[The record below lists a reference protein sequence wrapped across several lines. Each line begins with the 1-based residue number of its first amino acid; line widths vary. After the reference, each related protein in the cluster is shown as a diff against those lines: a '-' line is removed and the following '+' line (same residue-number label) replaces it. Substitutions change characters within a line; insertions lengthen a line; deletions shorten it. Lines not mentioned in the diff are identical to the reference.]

1 MTIRRI
7 FFAIL
12 HEWLLIGICLAILF
26 AYLWP
31 KFGSEEGPLNPKLTE
46 NILVG
51 IVFFGNGLGLK
62 FQQLKEGVFS
72 WPSHL
77 IIQVFIFAIFPCYV
91 YGFVGLFSANIPHH
105 LFPFKIATGILIMD
119 TLPTTITMSPI
130 FTQASKGSITIAL
143 LNASLSSL
151 ISIFICPFLVY
162 IQLGSEIAVDYL
174 ALILQL
180 AEIVVVPIAG
190 GLLVQFLTSL
200 SKITFEIRQFIVQ
213 NSGNVNKMCLILLTY
228 LIFCGTFSAKGSIKY
243 FSPQVIAVMSGI
255 LLFFSPDSIIPFVWL
270 SSFAQTIGHKLFKA
284 NNCCSDYCCQ
294 SKNNDNG
301 NSTYQSYFSIRSS
314 GSWNCN
320 SSNSYLS

>member
-1 MTIRRI
+1 
-7 FFAIL
+7 
-12 HEWLLIGICLAILF
+12 
-26 AYLWP
+26 
-31 KFGSEEGPLNPKLTE
+31 
-46 NILVG
+46 
-51 IVFFGNGLGLK
+51 
-62 FQQLKEGVFS
+62 
-72 WPSHL
+72 
-77 IIQVFIFAIFPCYV
+77 
-91 YGFVGLFSANIPHH
+91 
-105 LFPFKIATGILIMD
+105 MD

-255 LLFFSPDSIIPFVWL
+255 LLFFHLIQLFLLFGFQVLLKQLGINFSRPTIVAQIIVASQKTMTMAIPLIKAIFPSDPVEVGIVTLPIVIYHSIETISAGILVSPFSNWVQEEKELLQVPDE
-270 SSFAQTIGHKLFKA
+270 KLLV
-284 NNCCSDYCCQ
+284 Q
-294 SKNNDNG
+294 
-301 NSTYQSYFSIRSS
+301 
-314 GSWNCN
+314 
-320 SSNSYLS
+320 